1 MTLGAADVVVVG
13 AGPAGSATAALLARR
28 GLDVVLLDRA
38 TFPRDKPCAEYL
50 SPEAGRIL
58 QRLGVLEQ
66 IRAQAASLGGM
77 TVVSPAGTAFTGR
90 FAGTAPHRGFSDR
103 GMALPRRELDAVLVA
118 AATRHGVRVR
128 EDVRVEGIGGED
140 RGYRTVHFRER
151 SAAAGAL
158 VARLVVGADGLQSR
172 IASQL
177 GVVRRGRLRRVAFV
191 THAADVPGV
200 GDVGEMHVG
209 RGAYVGLARVGT
221 NLTNVAVVVPASDVP
236 PGKTRRQRFEAG
248 LSRIPAVAERL
259 RQARW
264 VGPVLAAGP
273 FARRTTR
280 ATADR
285 VALVGDAADFYDPF
299 TGEGI
304 YAALRGAELLAD
316 GVGEHIERDSLSG
329 TALATYDAARR
340 REFGRK
346 WLLERAIAWAIDRP
360 AVFERAARRLAA
372 RPGMADLLVGVTGD
386 FVPPSRVL
394 RPSFL
399 LRLVW

>member
-1 MTLGAADVVVVG
+1 MRSASADVVVVG
-13 AGPAGSATAALLARR
+13 AGPAGSAAAAFLAGR
-28 GLDVVLLDRA
+28 GLDVILVDRA

-58 QRLGVLEQ
+58 ARLGVLAEVQ
-66 IRAQAASLGGM
+66 ARAATLRGM

-90 FAGTAPHRGFSDR
+90 FAGAAPHRGFSDM
-103 GMALPRRELDAVLVA
+103 GLALPRRELDAALVA
-118 AATRHGVRVR
+118 SAARHGARVL
-128 EDVRVEGIGGED
+128 EGLRVDGLGDGD
-140 RGYRTVHFRER
+140 DGHRTVHFRER
-151 SAAAGAL
+151 SGSAATL
-158 VARLVVGADGLQSR
+158 TARLVVGADGLQSR
-172 IASQL
+172 IAAEL

-191 THAADVPGV
+191 THATDVPGM

-209 RGAYVGLARVGT
+209 RGAYIGLARVGAD
-221 NLTNVAVVVPASDVP
+221 LTNVALVVNAADL
-236 PGKTRRQRFEAG
+236 PGGETARQRFAAG
-248 LSRIPAVAERL
+248 LARLPAVAERL
-259 RQARW
+259 RQVRW
-264 VGPVLAAGP
+264 TGPVLAAGP

-316 GVGEHIERDSLSG
+316 GVGELIERDTLS
-329 TALATYDAARR
+329 AARLAVYDAARR
-340 REFGRK
+340 RAFGRK
-346 WLLERAIAWAIDRP
+346 WFLERAIAWSIERP
-360 AVFERAARRLAA
+360 MLFERVARRLAA

-386 FVPPSRVL
+386 FVPPGAVL
-394 RPSFL
+394 RPSYL

>member
-1 MTLGAADVVVVG
+1 MTSGTADVVVVG
-13 AGPAGSATAALLARR
+13 AGPAGSATASLLARR
-28 GLDVVLLDRA
+28 GMDVVLLDRA
-38 TFPRDKPCAEYL
+38 AFPRDKPCAEYL

-58 QRLGVLEQ
+58 ARLGVLGQ
-66 IRAQAASLGGM
+66 IRAHAASLGGM

-90 FAGTAPHRGFSDR
+90 FAGAAPHRGFSDR

-118 AATRHGVRVR
+118 AAARHGVRLR
-128 EDVRVEGIGGED
+128 EEVRVEGVGGED
-140 RGYRTVHFRER
+140 HGRRTVHFRER
-151 SAAAGAL
+151 SGDAGAIA
-158 VARLVVGADGLQSR
+158 ARFVVGADGLQSR

-177 GVVRRGRLRRVAFV
+177 GLARRGRLRRVAFV
-191 THAADVPGV
+191 AHAADVPGI

-209 RGAYVGLARVGT
+209 RGAYVGLARVGGS
-221 NLTNVAVVVPASDVP
+221 LTNVAVVVPVSAVP
-236 PGKTRRQRFEAG
+236 DGTTRRQRFDAG
-248 LSRIPAVAERL
+248 LARLPAVAERL
-259 RQARW
+259 RQVRW

-316 GVGEHIERDSLSG
+316 GVGEWIERDVLSR
-329 TALATYDAARR
+329 TTLAAYDAARR

-346 WLLERAIAWAIDRP
+346 WLLERAIAWSIDRP
-360 AVFERAARRLAA
+360 ALFERVAQRLAA

-386 FVPPSRVL
+386 FVPPREVL
-394 RPSFL
+394 RPSYL